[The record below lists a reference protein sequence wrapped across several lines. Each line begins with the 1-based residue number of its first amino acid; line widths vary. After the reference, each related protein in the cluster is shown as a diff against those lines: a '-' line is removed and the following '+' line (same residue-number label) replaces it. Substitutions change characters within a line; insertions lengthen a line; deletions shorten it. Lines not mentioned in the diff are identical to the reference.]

1 MRFSLFAVI
10 VALAA
15 SMSANACSSE
25 GGHCI
30 TQADCCEDDN
40 LYLVCEIHVSIEWF
54 DPHPAFSSLAVI
66 DRLACA
72 LRLTVDS

>member
-1 MRFSLFAVI
+1 MRFSLFAVM

-15 SMSANACSSE
+15 SMSANACSGE

-40 LYLVCEIHVSIEWF
+40 LYLVCEINVSMNGLIHIQRSAHL
-54 DPHPAFSSLAVI
+54 PSLI
-66 DRLACA
+66 DWRVHCA
-72 LRLTVDS
+72 